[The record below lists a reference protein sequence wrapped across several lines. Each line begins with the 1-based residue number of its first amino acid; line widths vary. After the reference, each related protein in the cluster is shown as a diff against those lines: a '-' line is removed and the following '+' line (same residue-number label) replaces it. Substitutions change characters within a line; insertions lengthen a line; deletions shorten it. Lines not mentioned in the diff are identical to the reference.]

1 MRRKKVGYLHMKNML
16 ADLLTYQ
23 ESEKSEGNQF
33 RFPFHSSLFPRA
45 SPSHYQFSLAV
56 FVFICVLCDVVVFWY
71 SRNSELFDEC
81 PEDLQKRRGCS
92 EEDQPLRS
100 VAYDEAKV

>member
-1 MRRKKVGYLHMKNML
+1 M
-16 ADLLTYQ
+16 
-23 ESEKSEGNQF
+23 
-33 RFPFHSSLFPRA
+33 
-45 SPSHYQFSLAV
+45 

-100 VAYDEAKV
+100 AAYDEAKV